1 MIKFRLLRLRVPQVC
16 YYCCQIVQQNESAM
30 FQQLKS
36 FLLRG
41 NVIDLAVGV
50 IIGVAFNDIVKA
62 LVDKM
67 LMPLIGAVTGGHDF
81 KGMAW
86 VVMGVKIGYGDFLQA
101 VFNFILV
108 GVALFFLLKA
118 AGQKPGPPPPS
129 PTESL
134 LSEIRDLLKQ
144 RGA

>member
-1 MIKFRLLRLRVPQVC
+1 MI
-16 YYCCQIVQQNESAM
+16 E
-30 FQQLKS
+30 QLKS

-67 LMPLIGAVTGGHDF
+67 LMPLIGGITGGHDF
-81 KGMAW
+81 KGLALNL
-86 VVMGVKIGYGDFLQA
+86 MGVQIGYGEFIQA
-101 VFNFILV
+101 VFNFFLV

-118 AGQKPGPPPPS
+118 AGQKPGPPPPTPS
-129 PTESL
+129 EAL
-134 LSEIRDLLKQ
+134 LAEIRDLLKQ
-144 RGA
+144 QQR

>member
-1 MIKFRLLRLRVPQVC
+1 
-16 YYCCQIVQQNESAM
+16 M

-67 LMPLIGAVTGGHDF
+67 LMPIIGGVTGGHDF
-81 KGMAW
+81 KGLSFDL
-86 VVMGVKIGYGDFLQA
+86 MGVKVGYGDFVQA
-101 VFNFILV
+101 VFNFVLV
-108 GVALFFLLKA
+108 GVALFLLLKA
-118 AGQKPGPPPPS
+118 AGQKPGPPPPT

-134 LSEIRDLLKQ
+134 LTEIRDLLKQ
-144 RGA
+144 RNP